1 MLEAQVLFV
10 TLAGQVMVGAGMRI
24 TTTLK
29 VQLFVKHRLVTVQ
42 VTGVDP
48 ALNVL
53 PLAGTQPRRPPPLTV
68 GAG

>member
-1 MLEAQVLFV
+1 MLFV
-10 TLAGQVMVGAGMRI
+10 TLAGQAMVGTGTGI

-29 VQLFVKHRLVTVQ
+29 VQVFVKHRLVTVQ

-48 ALNVL
+48 ALNAV
-53 PLAGTQPRRPPPLTV
+53 PLAGTHPRRPPPLTV